1 MTAFD
6 LTVFAAAWVAANLV
20 AYALFY
26 VGGGNDD

>member
-1 MTAFD
+1 MTAYD

-20 AYALFY
+20 VYALFY